1 MISLTNILED
11 IKNDFVKE
19 QYRNS
24 IVLTRRFVLA
34 KGNVISVSMNKNTD
48 LCGIGIDIPDETT
61 YEELNSLPKWKGM
74 EGKDNIVTEK
84 QELKEYY
91 HLNSLKDM
99 IRQYL

>member
-48 LCGIGIDIPDETT
+48 LCGIGIDISQRNHINPLSYQPDLPDKKLT
-61 YEELNSLPKWKGM
+61 YHFLLEIQPPNQ
-74 EGKDNIVTEK
+74 TEA
-84 QELKEYY
+84 YDF
-91 HLNSLKDM
+91 HH
-99 IRQYL
+99 RF